1 MSNEQGDDD
10 ANIPEPVSIMDP
22 PPTSADE
29 FLVLRSQCDALVA
42 GENIDKAV
50 ALGILKL
57 FHVAETMMRELRF
70 SKDQEL
76 EKLRH
81 EIAVIQMLHRNAEM
95 LESLAS
101 CTTQLKAHREEDAQQ
116 MRDLSATVRAL
127 QSTVD
132 QLAAGRRR

>member
-1 MSNEQGDDD
+1 MSNEQSDD
-10 ANIPEPVSIMDP
+10 AKISEPVSSIDP

-29 FLVLRSQCDALVA
+29 FLVLRSQCDALVS

-95 LESLAS
+95 LDSLAS
-101 CTTQLKAHREEDAQQ
+101 DTTQLKAHREEHAQQ
-116 MRDLSATVRAL
+116 LRDLTATVRAM
-127 QSTVD
+127 QSTLE